1 MKRRRGLFILPRLRP
16 LVLNPRV
23 RRLVQLFFMLISVLA
38 FGTAGYVGIEG
49 WGIFDALYMAVI
61 TVASVGFQEVHPLSA
76 QGRAFTIALIIA
88 GLGTVAY
95 GLSAI
100 TAFWVEG
107 DLMNV
112 WESGKMERRLT
123 GLRDHIVVCG
133 GGDTG
138 RHIAGE
144 FLATRTPFV
153 VIEIDRGQEELLKRL
168 GPEVIYLFGDATDA
182 ETLRQAGVGAA
193 GGMVTCL
200 PSDKDNL
207 FAILSARELNPNI
220 RIVSRVVD
228 EASRGKLRRAGADAV
243 VSNKSIGALRLASEM
258 IRPTVVH
265 VLDAMLRD
273 SGDVRVQELVVGGT
287 VSGQSLGELKL
298 QERAGVI
305 VFALRE
311 GGSGRH
317 HFNPSPERRLQEGD
331 VLIACADPDQ
341 VELAR
346 KIAREG

>member
-1 MKRRRGLFILPRLRP
+1 
-16 LVLNPRV
+16 
-23 RRLVQLFFMLISVLA
+23 MLISVLT

-49 WGIFDALYMAVI
+49 WSIFDALYMTVI

-76 QGRAFTIALIIA
+76 EGRAFTIALIIA
-88 GLGTVAY
+88 GFGTVAY

-107 DLMNV
+107 DLLNV
-112 WESGKMERRLT
+112 WESGKMERRVA

-138 RHIAGE
+138 RHIARE
-144 FLATRTPFV
+144 LLATRTPFV
-153 VIEIDRGQEELLKRL
+153 VIEIDRGQEEHLKRL
-168 GPEVIYLFGDATDA
+168 GPEVIYVFGDATDA

-193 GGMVTCL
+193 RGLLACL

-207 FAILSARELNPNI
+207 FALLSARELNPKI

-228 EASRGKLRRAGADAV
+228 EASRGKLLRAGADAV
-243 VSNKSIGALRLASEM
+243 VSSTSIGALRLASEM

-265 VLDAMLRD
+265 VLDAMLREA
-273 SGDVRVQELVVGGT
+273 GAVRVQEIVVGAA
-287 VSGQSLGELKL
+287 VAGQSLGALKL
-298 QERAGVI
+298 QERAGLI

-311 GGSGRH
+311 GASGRH
-317 HFNPSPERRLQEGD
+317 TRSPSSGCRR
-331 VLIACADPDQ
+331 ATC
-341 VELAR
+341 
-346 KIAREG
+346 